1 MKRKNKSIIIEYCST
16 IKEANGIIIVK
27 NDPIVITY
35 EEETNDKK

>member
-16 IKEANGIIIVK
+16 KEENGIIIVK

-35 EEETNDKK
+35 EEKINDKK